1 LIIVFFVV
9 VVDVVVFS
17 LLFFVDPDHESDN
30 GKIFA
35 CLCVN
40 ITSCFFFLRLIAA
53 KKKVGNGFHNNA
65 YLNDAYCIG
74 PGEQQIEMKS
84 GDRAFPTGS
93 VRDYGEHNYA
103 TVYDLHASNNHSP
116 VVLKFPNPP
125 AGKNSEDVTAPIYQ
139 TLSSGDDAPIYQ
151 PLKTGVDAPIYQPL
165 NSNRKSPEVQA
176 EKTSEGNAAPV
187 YQSPSNG
194 VTVSIYQ
201 TLNNIPKASK
211 A

>member
-1 LIIVFFVV
+1 LIIVFV
-9 VVDVVVFS
+9 VVVFS

-40 ITSCFFFLRLIAA
+40 ITTCFFFLRLIAA
-53 KKKVGNGFHNNA
+53 KKKVGNGFRNNA

-84 GDRAFPTGS
+84 GDQAFPTGS